1 MTAKNKSSSQ
11 SNNKNKVQSKSQSKS
26 QRFKQLF
33 HLEISSLKF
42 LNNLRKQTRQFGV
55 IGLGR
60 FGRAVCQTLHE
71 MGYDVLATD
80 IEEKLVAQV
89 LTDKIVSSAIR
100 LDCTEANAL
109 REAGIFELDTVIV
122 AIGNYLEESI
132 ITTLNVK
139 EAGVK
144 YVVAKASSETHG
156 KLLKKVGA
164 DLVVYPEYEAGCELA
179 YTLTK
184 PGILDRFE
192 LDPDNSIVE
201 IAIPEEFDGKTL
213 AEIKIRGRYGLNVL
227 AVGNDDKFIINP
239 PPNHILNKG
248 LSMVVIGSNDDINR
262 L

>member
-1 MTAKNKSSSQ
+1 MTENKQPSPD
-11 SNNKNKVQSKSQSKS
+11 NY
-26 QRFKQLF
+26 QRFRTL
-33 HLEISSLKF
+33 LNLDLGALKF
-42 LNNLRKQTRQFGV
+42 LSNLRKETRQFAV

-60 FGRAVCQTLHE
+60 FGRAVCQTLYN
-71 MGYDVLATD
+71 MGYDVLGAD
-80 IEEKLVAQV
+80 VEEKLVAQA
-89 LTDKIVSSAIR
+89 LTDKIASSAIR
-100 LDCTEANAL
+100 LDCTEASAL
-109 REAGIFELDTVIV
+109 KEAGILELDTVIV

-132 ITTLNVK
+132 ITTLNLK

-144 YVVAKASSETHG
+144 YIVAKASSETHG

-213 AEIKIRGRYGLNVL
+213 AEMKFRSRYGLNVL
-227 AVGNDDKFIINP
+227 AVGNDDKFVINP
-239 PPNHILNKG
+239 PPQFVLTKG
-248 LSMVVIGSNDDINR
+248 LSMVVIGSNKDINR

>member
-1 MTAKNKSSSQ
+1 MTKNNQ
-11 SNNKNKVQSKSQSKS
+11 PVSNTSNQK
-26 QRFKQLF
+26 FKKIFSLD
-33 HLEISSLKF
+33 LSSLKF
-42 LNNLRKQTRQFGV
+42 LNNLRKETRQFGV

-60 FGRAVCQTLHE
+60 FGRAVCETLYN
-71 MGYDVLATD
+71 MGYDVLGVD
-80 IEEKLVAQV
+80 VDEKLVAQA
-89 LTDKIVSSAIR
+89 LTDKIATSAVR
-100 LDCTEANAL
+100 LDCTEVSAL
-109 REAGIFELDTVIV
+109 REAGILELDTVIV

-132 ITTLNVK
+132 VATLNVK

-144 YVVAKASSETHG
+144 YIVAKASSETHG

-164 DLVVYPEYEAGCELA
+164 DLVVYPEHEAGCELA

-201 IAIPEEFDGKTL
+201 VSIPKEFDGKTL
-213 AEIKIRGRYGLNVL
+213 AEVKLRSYYGLNVL

-239 PPNHILNKG
+239 PPNYILTKG
-248 LSMVVIGSNDDINR
+248 LSMVVIGSNKDINK

>member
-1 MTAKNKSSSQ
+1 MTENKQPSPD
-11 SNNKNKVQSKSQSKS
+11 NY
-26 QRFKQLF
+26 QRFRSFLN
-33 HLEISSLKF
+33 LDLGSLKF
-42 LNNLRKQTRQFGV
+42 LSNLRKETRQFAV

-60 FGRAVCQTLHE
+60 FGRAVCQTLYN
-71 MGYDVLATD
+71 MGYDVLGAD
-80 IEEKLVAQV
+80 VEEKLVAQA
-89 LTDKIVSSAIR
+89 LTDKIASSAVR
-100 LDCTEANAL
+100 LDCTEVSAL
-109 REAGIFELDTVIV
+109 KEAGILELDTVIV

-132 ITTLNVK
+132 ITTLNLK

-144 YVVAKASSETHG
+144 YIVAKASSETHG

-213 AEIKIRGRYGLNVL
+213 AEMKFRSRYGLNVL
-227 AVGNDDKFIINP
+227 AVGNEDKFIINP
-239 PPNHILNKG
+239 PPQFVLTKG
-248 LSMVVIGSNDDINR
+248 LSMVVIGSNKDINK

>member
-1 MTAKNKSSSQ
+1 MAE
-11 SNNKNKVQSKSQSKS
+11 SKQTQPDNY
-26 QRFKQLF
+26 QRFRNFFNLD
-33 HLEISSLKF
+33 LGSLKF
-42 LNNLRKQTRQFGV
+42 LNNLRRESRQFAV

-60 FGRAVCQTLHE
+60 FGRAVCQTLYN
-71 MGYDVLATD
+71 MGYDVLGAD
-80 IEEKLVAQV
+80 VEEKLVAQA
-89 LTDKIVSSAIR
+89 LTDKITSSAVR
-100 LDCTEANAL
+100 LDCTEVSAL
-109 REAGIFELDTVIV
+109 KEAGILELDTVIV

-132 ITTLNVK
+132 ITTLNLK
-139 EAGVK
+139 ESGVK

-164 DLVVYPEYEAGCELA
+164 DLVVYPEYDAGCELA

-201 IAIPEEFDGKTL
+201 IAIPDDFDGKTL
-213 AEIKIRGRYGLNVL
+213 AEMKLRSRYGLNVL

-239 PPNHILNKG
+239 PPQFVLSKG
-248 LSMVVIGSNDDINR
+248 LSMVVIGSNKDINR

>member
-1 MTAKNKSSSQ
+1 MAINNQ
-11 SNNKNKVQSKSQSKS
+11 APSNNSN
-26 QRFKQLF
+26 QRFKNIFSLD
-33 HLEISSLKF
+33 LSSLKF
-42 LNNLRKQTRQFGV
+42 LHNLRKESRQFGV

-60 FGRAVCQTLHE
+60 FGRAVCETLYN
-71 MGYDVLATD
+71 MGYDVLGVD
-80 IEEKLVAQV
+80 VDEKLVAQA
-89 LTDKIVSSAIR
+89 LTDKIASSAIR
-100 LDCTEANAL
+100 LDCTEVSAL
-109 REAGIFELDTVIV
+109 KEAGILELDTVIV

-144 YVVAKASSETHG
+144 YIVAKASSTTHG

-164 DLVVYPEYEAGCELA
+164 DLVVYPEHQAGCELA

-201 IAIPEEFDGKTL
+201 VSIPPEFDGKTL
-213 AEIKIRGRYGLNVL
+213 AEVKLRSYYGLNVL

-239 PPNHILNKG
+239 PPNYVLTKG
-248 LSMVVIGSNDDINR
+248 LSMVVIGSNKDINK

>member
-1 MTAKNKSSSQ
+1 MD
-11 SNNKNKVQSKSQSKS
+11 
-26 QRFKQLF
+26 LG
-33 HLEISSLKF
+33 SLKF
-42 LNNLRKQTRQFGV
+42 LSNLRKETRQFAV

-60 FGRAVCQTLHE
+60 FGRAVCETLYN
-71 MGYDVLATD
+71 MGYDVLGAD
-80 IEEKLVAQV
+80 VEEKLVAQA
-89 LTDKIVSSAIR
+89 LTDKIASSAIR
-100 LDCTEANAL
+100 LDCTEASAL
-109 REAGIFELDTVIV
+109 KEAGIFELDTVIV

-132 ITTLNVK
+132 ITTLNLK

-144 YVVAKASSETHG
+144 YIVAKASSETHG

-213 AEIKIRGRYGLNVL
+213 AEMKLRSRYGLNVL

-239 PPNHILNKG
+239 PPQFVLTKG
-248 LSMVVIGSNDDINR
+248 LSMVVIGSNKDINR

>member
-1 MTAKNKSSSQ
+1 MTENKQ
-11 SNNKNKVQSKSQSKS
+11 TPPDNY
-26 QRFKQLF
+26 QRFRSL
-33 HLEISSLKF
+33 LNLDLGSLKF
-42 LNNLRKQTRQFGV
+42 LSNLRKETRQFAV

-60 FGRAVCQTLHE
+60 FGRAVCQTLYN
-71 MGYDVLATD
+71 MGYEVLGADVD
-80 IEEKLVAQV
+80 EKLVAQA
-89 LTDKIVSSAIR
+89 LTDKIASSAVR
-100 LDCTEANAL
+100 LDCTEVSAL
-109 REAGIFELDTVIV
+109 KEAGILELDTVIV

-132 ITTLNVK
+132 VTTLNLK

-144 YVVAKASSETHG
+144 YIVAKASSETHG

-213 AEIKIRGRYGLNVL
+213 AEMKFRSRYGLNVL
-227 AVGNDDKFIINP
+227 AVGNEDKFIINP
-239 PPNHILNKG
+239 PPQFVLTKG
-248 LSMVVIGSNDDINR
+248 LSMVVIGSNKDINR

>member
-1 MTAKNKSSSQ
+1 M
-11 SNNKNKVQSKSQSKS
+11 
-26 QRFKQLF
+26 
-33 HLEISSLKF
+33 SSLKF
-42 LNNLRKQTRQFGV
+42 LTNLRKETRQFAV

-60 FGRAVCQTLHE
+60 FGRAVCETLYN
-71 MGYDVLATD
+71 MDYDVLGTD
-80 IEEKLVAQV
+80 IDEKLVAQV
-89 LTDKIVSSAIR
+89 LTDKIASSAIQ
-100 LDCTEANAL
+100 LDSTEASAL

-144 YVVAKASSETHG
+144 YVVAKASSAMHG

-201 IAIPEEFDGKTL
+201 VSIPEEFDGKTL
-213 AEIKIRGRYGLNVL
+213 AEIKIRSRFGLNVL
-227 AVGNDDKFIINP
+227 AVGNDDKFVINP
-239 PPNHILNKG
+239 PPQFVLQKG
-248 LSMVVIGSNDDINR
+248 LSMVVIGSNNDINR
-262 L
+262 LQ

>member
-1 MTAKNKSSSQ
+1 MKTNKPSP
-11 SNNKNKVQSKSQSKS
+11 NSKS
-26 QRFKQLF
+26 QRSKGIFSLD
-33 HLEISSLKF
+33 ISSLKF
-42 LNNLRKQTRQFGV
+42 LTNLRKETRQFAV

-60 FGRAVCQTLHE
+60 FGRAVCETLYN
-71 MGYDVLATD
+71 MGYDVLGTD
-80 IEEKLVAQV
+80 VDEKLVAQA
-89 LTDKIVSSAIR
+89 LTDKITTSAIQ
-100 LDCTEANAL
+100 LDCTEVSAL

-144 YVVAKASSETHG
+144 YVVAKASSAMHG

-201 IAIPEEFDGKTL
+201 VSIPEQFDGKTL
-213 AEIKIRGRYGLNVL
+213 AEIKIRSRFGLNVL
-227 AVGNDDKFIINP
+227 AVGNDDKFVINP
-239 PPNHILNKG
+239 PPQFVLQKG
-248 LSMVVIGSNDDINR
+248 LSMVVIGSNKDISK

>member
-1 MTAKNKSSSQ
+1 MAINNQ
-11 SNNKNKVQSKSQSKS
+11 QPSNNSN
-26 QRFKQLF
+26 QRFKNIFSLD
-33 HLEISSLKF
+33 LSSLKF
-42 LNNLRKQTRQFGV
+42 LNNLRKESRQFGV

-60 FGRAVCQTLHE
+60 FGRAVCETLYN
-71 MGYDVLATD
+71 MGYDVLGVD
-80 IEEKLVAQV
+80 VDEKLVAQA
-89 LTDKIVSSAIR
+89 LTDKIASSAIR
-100 LDCTEANAL
+100 LDCTEVSAL
-109 REAGIFELDTVIV
+109 KEAGILELDTVIV

-144 YVVAKASSETHG
+144 YIVAKASSTTHG

-164 DLVVYPEYEAGCELA
+164 DLVVYPEHQAGCELA

-201 IAIPEEFDGKTL
+201 VSIPPEFDSKTL
-213 AEIKIRGRYGLNVL
+213 AEVKLRSHYGLNVL

-239 PPNHILNKG
+239 PPNYVLTKG
-248 LSMVVIGSNDDINR
+248 LSMVVIGSNKDINK